1 MANSYFYSDFDI
13 EFELQS
19 NGDITLLTDLDSVF
33 NSIKNLVLTNKGER
47 RMLPSYG
54 SNIQKLLFEPLDEIT
69 ARRIGE
75 ELVGELKVWEDRIT
89 ISSMDVEILYDENS
103 YKIRLNFYISE
114 SLNQEIQTISFIL
127 NRN

>member
-19 NGDITLLTDLDSVF
+19 NGDIILLTDLDSIF

-75 ELVGELKVWEDRIT
+75 ELVSELKVWEDRIT

-103 YKIRLNFYISE
+103 YKMRLNFYISE

>member
-1 MANSYFYSDFDI
+1 MNNSYFYSDFDI

-89 ISSMDVEILYDENS
+89 ISSMDVEILYDEDS